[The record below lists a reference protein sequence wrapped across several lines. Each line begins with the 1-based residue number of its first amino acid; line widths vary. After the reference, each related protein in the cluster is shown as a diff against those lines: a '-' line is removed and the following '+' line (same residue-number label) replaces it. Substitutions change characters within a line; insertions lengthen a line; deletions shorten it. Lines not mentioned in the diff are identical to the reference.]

1 MGVALFANMGFVAMF
16 IIFVL
21 KWSRAEELDLA
32 NEFSLLALVFFTFVS
47 NGQLTYM
54 GIVNLSMFLAVVERM
69 SKVMQMEEQL

>member
-1 MGVALFANMGFVAMF
+1 
-16 IIFVL
+16 
-21 KWSRAEELDLA
+21 
-32 NEFSLLALVFFTFVS
+32 VS